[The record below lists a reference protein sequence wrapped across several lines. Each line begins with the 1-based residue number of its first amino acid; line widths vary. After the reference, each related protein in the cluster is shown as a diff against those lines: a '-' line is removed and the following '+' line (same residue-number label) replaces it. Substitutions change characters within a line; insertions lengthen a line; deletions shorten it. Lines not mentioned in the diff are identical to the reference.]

1 MDYFSR
7 KQKYTVNTQ
16 AVVGSNVKF
25 LDVAAGFPDTIHDAR
40 MLQATKLYQDADTN
54 MILNKPTDVIEN
66 KEVHALLISDGAYQA
81 TSWQLKPY
89 PLTIRLNDTLKK
101 VKKLSSAQ
109 VTVERVF
116 GLLKGRCL
124 LKPLDNRLN
133 NLNFIIIASCDL
145 HNIC

>member
-1 MDYFSR
+1 
-7 KQKYTVNTQ
+7 
-16 AVVGSNVKF
+16 
-25 LDVAAGFPDTIHDAR
+25 
-40 MLQATKLYQDADTN
+40 MLQLGFLALSMMPECYRQQNYQDADTN

-89 PLTIRLNDTLKK
+89 PFTIRLNDTRKK

-109 VTVERVF
+109 VTVERAF

-124 LKPLDNRLN
+124 LKPLDNRLKN
-133 NLNFIIIASCDL
+133 VSFIIIASCDL
-145 HNIC
+145 QTSAK

>member
-1 MDYFSR
+1 
-7 KQKYTVNTQ
+7 
-16 AVVGSNVKF
+16 
-25 LDVAAGFPDTIHDAR
+25 
-40 MLQATKLYQDADTN
+40 MLQLQVAKLYQDANTN

-66 KEVHALLISDGAYQA
+66 KEVHPLLISDRAYQA

-89 PLTIRLNDTLKK
+89 PLTIRLNDTRKK

-124 LKPLDNRLN
+124 LKPLYNRLN

>member
-7 KQKYTVNTQ
+7 KQKCTVNTQ

-25 LDVAAGFPDTIHDAR
+25 LDVAAGFPGTIHDAR
-40 MLQATKLYQDADTN
+40 LLQATKLYQDADTN

-66 KEVHALLISDGAYQA
+66 ALLISDGAYQA
-81 TSWQLKPY
+81 TSWQLIPY

-101 VKKLSSAQ
+101 VKKLFSAQ

-133 NLNFIIIASCDL
+133 NLSFIVIASCDL

>member
-1 MDYFSR
+1 
-7 KQKYTVNTQ
+7 
-16 AVVGSNVKF
+16 
-25 LDVAAGFPDTIHDAR
+25 

-66 KEVHALLISDGAYQA
+66 KEVHPLLISDGAYQA

-89 PLTIRLNDTLKK
+89 PFTIRLNDTRKK

-109 VTVERVF
+109 MTVERAF
-116 GLLKGRCL
+116 GLLKGRFL
-124 LKPLDNRLN
+124 LKPLGNRLN
-133 NLNFIIIASCDL
+133 NVSFIIIASCDL

>member
-7 KQKYTVNTQ
+7 KQKCTVNTQ

-25 LDVAAGFPDTIHDAR
+25 LDVAAGFPGTIHDAR
-40 MLQATKLYQDADTN
+40 LLQATKLYQDADTN
-54 MILNKPTDVIEN
+54 MILNKPTDVIKN

-133 NLNFIIIASCDL
+133 NLSFIVIASCDL